1 MAYFC
6 GRSQQ
11 LLRFC
16 ENTQISRITCGRWQ
30 DAFFA
35 NGEKIVPF
43 SKTSVCML
51 TSPRFWYEFRSHHL
65 CRVCCACD
73 ESLLFRWSVGS
84 DGSAAATSEGSHSRV
99 PRRVREGPFLLSRFS
114 CSSYQVITDSPLKYQ
129 HCAGT
134 LVMLERQ
141 QGSPCNYD
149 TFPQPLLSLHN
160 QLHQGCNNWFSIN
173 ANAMDLERGRANTQ
187 PCCILGLT
195 FEKGNEHSVRF
206 QPDSG
211 VAAAQP
217 RR

>member
-1 MAYFC
+1 MLSLQMERKSFRFPKHPCVCWRCLASDMKSGVIIYAEYVAHVMSLSSLGVLSGAMAV
-6 GRSQQ
+6 
-11 LLRFC
+11 LRP
-16 ENTQISRITCGRWQ
+16 QAKVHKAAQ
-30 DAFFA
+30 
-35 NGEKIVPF
+35 
-43 SKTSVCML
+43 
-51 TSPRFWYEFRSHHL
+51 
-65 CRVCCACD
+65 VCC
-73 ESLLFRWSVGS
+73 
-84 DGSAAATSEGSHSRV
+84 V
-99 PRRVREGPFLLSRFS
+99 PRRAREGPFLLSRFS

-129 HCAGT
+129 HGAGT
-134 LVMLERQ
+134 LVMVERQ